1 MILGYKKLT
10 LKGPHQNGDPIGHRL
25 WRWARWRLKGLW
37 PQKSKVQARPGTG
50 KDVAGCRRMPLCRV
64 KIRWQSMGHI
74 WEPWALRH

>member
-50 KDVAGCRRMPLCRV
+50 KDVAGCHGVSGQNPVAIHGIKNGNL
-64 KIRWQSMGHI
+64 G
-74 WEPWALRH
+74 L